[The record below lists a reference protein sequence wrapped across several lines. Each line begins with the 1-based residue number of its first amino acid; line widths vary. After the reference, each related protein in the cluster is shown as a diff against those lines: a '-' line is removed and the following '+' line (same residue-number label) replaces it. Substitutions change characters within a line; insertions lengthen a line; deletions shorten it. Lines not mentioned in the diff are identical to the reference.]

1 METSVILNYLLGGG
15 LVAAVI
21 GIVTL
26 KATIRKATA
35 DAERAAAE
43 AEQVRIEN
51 AEQATRVL
59 INNIIEP
66 LKKEL
71 HETREELRETK
82 KELGS
87 TKREMARFR
96 KAFGD
101 ANNCK
106 HSDDCPVLHRLRDQP
121 KGDHLD
127 SEFGGHARG
136 QPLGIKVGK
145 SGNGSAV
152 GSALSDTARQSSPT
166 TSDC

>member
-1 METSVILNYLLGGG
+1 MDLSEFLNYLLGGG
-15 LVAAVI
+15 LLAALI
-21 GIVTL
+21 GILTW

-43 AEQVRIEN
+43 AERVRIEN

-106 HSDDCPVLHRLRDQP
+106 HSDDCPVLHRLLDQP
-121 KGDHLD
+121 KSDGLD
-127 SEFGGHARG
+127 GEFGGGARG
-136 QPLGIKVGK
+136 QPSLRTKDGK
-145 SGNGSAV
+145 RGDDSAIGSSLV
-152 GSALSDTARQSSPT
+152 DPDGQSA
-166 TSDC
+166 